1 MKSYSE
7 CPLAHKCGGCQLQSL
22 SYRDQ
27 LEYKMDEVY
36 DILGS
41 WRKIA
46 PIVSMQ
52 DPTNYR
58 NKTQVVFDRQ
68 KGKIVSGI
76 YQNGT
81 HRVIPIHSCMIQ
93 DQESDEILQT
103 IRHLMKKFSIEPYNE
118 DNGHGVVR
126 HVLIRKGFKTGQIM
140 VVLVCGSP
148 IINNLQN
155 FIALLKQS
163 NKNIKSIL
171 LNLNDEKTSMVLS
184 DEPEEILYGKSYI
197 EDEMCGMTFR
207 ISPKSFYQIN
217 SIQAEKMYT
226 IAMRMARLKDTDVVV
241 DAYCGTGTIGLIA
254 AKQGI
259 KSLIGI
265 ELNAQAV
272 NDANTNAFKNG
283 IDNATFVC
291 DDASTYLTKMA
302 EEKSSIDV
310 LFMDPP
316 RSGSDKTFLHSVIKV
331 APKTIVYISC
341 NMNTLDRDL
350 KTLSRDY
357 DVVGIQPVDM
367 FPYTTHVENVVLLTI
382 IEKSEHVSSLKKRF
396 CLICISQISGTS
408 FNLVFYFIS
417 YT

>member
-367 FPYTTHVENVVLLTI
+367 FPYTTHVENVVLLTR
-382 IEKSEHVSSLKKRF
+382 IEK
-396 CLICISQISGTS
+396 
-408 FNLVFYFIS
+408 
-417 YT
+417 

>member
-1 MKSYSE
+1 MS
-7 CPLAHKCGGCQLQSL
+7 
-22 SYRDQ
+22 
-27 LEYKMDEVY
+27 
-36 DILGS
+36 
-41 WRKIA
+41 
-46 PIVSMQ
+46 
-52 DPTNYR
+52 
-58 NKTQVVFDRQ
+58 
-68 KGKIVSGI
+68 
-76 YQNGT
+76 
-81 HRVIPIHSCMIQ
+81 
-93 DQESDEILQT
+93 
-103 IRHLMKKFSIEPYNE
+103 YNE
-118 DNGHGVVR
+118 DNGYGVVR

-155 FIALLKQS
+155 FISLLKQS

-291 DDASTYLTKMA
+291 DDASNYLTKMA
-302 EEKSSIDV
+302 EENESIDV

-316 RSGSDKTFLHSVIKV
+316 RSGSDKAFLHSVIKV

-367 FPYTTHVENVVLLTI
+367 FPYTTHVETVVLMSRVK
-382 IEKSEHVSSLKKRF
+382 E
-396 CLICISQISGTS
+396 
-408 FNLVFYFIS
+408 
-417 YT
+417 

>member
-41 WRKIA
+41 WNKIA

-93 DQESDEILQT
+93 DKESDEILQT

-118 DNGHGVVR
+118 DNGYGVVR
-126 HVLIRKGFKTGQIM
+126 HVLIRKGLRTGQIM

-197 EDEMCGMTFR
+197 EDDMCGMTFR

-226 IAMRMARLKDTDVVV
+226 IAMRMARLKETDVVV

-265 ELNAQAV
+265 EFNAQAV

-291 DDASTYLTKMA
+291 DDASNYLTKMA
-302 EEKSSIDV
+302 EENESIDV

-316 RSGSDKTFLHSVIKV
+316 RSGSDKAFLHSVIKV

-367 FPYTTHVENVVLLTI
+367 FPYTTHVENVVLLTRI
-382 IEKSEHVSSLKKRF
+382 D
-396 CLICISQISGTS
+396 
-408 FNLVFYFIS
+408 N
-417 YT
+417 